1 MIKKLAGSIRQYKL
15 LTFLT
20 PICMI
25 LEVVMEVLIP
35 YYMADLV
42 DYGIELGDM
51 AYIRAVG
58 AKLILFALLS
68 LTFGI
73 LGGLFASRASAGFAS
88 NLQHD
93 MYYHIQEFSFSNI
106 DKFSTAGLV
115 TRMTTDVTNVQQA
128 FMMLTRMAFR
138 SPCTLIFALVM
149 AFRKSARLS
158 LVFLAVLPVLALGLG
173 LIMTHAFPIMEKVFG
188 IYDRLNAV
196 VQENLRGI
204 RVVKA
209 FVREEEEKEK
219 FTNVSG
225 DLYRTF
231 VKAERIIAFNGPL
244 MQACMYVCML
254 LISWFGARLV
264 VSKTMTTGELMA
276 VMTYVQQILMSLMM
290 LSMIVIMLT
299 IAKAAAQ
306 RICAVLDEKPDIVS
320 PEDAVMD
327 VADGSVRFDGVSFG
341 YGSNKHIL
349 KDISFDVAA
358 GETIGIIGGTGSG
371 KSSMVQLIPRLYDVR
386 KGSVQVG
393 GADVR
398 DYDLTALRS
407 SVAMVLQKNVLFS
420 GTIRENVRWGKQDAT
435 DEEIERACRLAQADE
450 FIRGFPDGYDTY
462 IEQGG
467 TNVSGGQRQR
477 LCIARALIA
486 KPKILILDDST
497 SAVDTHTESL
507 IRGAFATDIP
517 DTTVFIIAQR
527 ISSVKDAD
535 RIIVLDD
542 GRISGIGTHEELMA
556 SNAIYQEVYESQ
568 TKGGD
573 FDEPGQQ

>member
-1 MIKKLAGSIRQYKL
+1 MIKKLAGCVRQYKL
-15 LTFLT
+15 LTILT
-20 PICMI
+20 PICMVM
-25 LEVVMEVLIP
+25 EVVMEVLIP
-35 YYMADLV
+35 YHMADLV
-42 DYGIELGDM
+42 DYGIELGDLD
-51 AYIRAVG
+51 YIRTIG
-58 AKLILFALLS
+58 LKLVVYALLS

-73 LGGLFASRASAGFAS
+73 LGGLFSSRASAGFAS

-93 MYYHIQEFSFSNI
+93 MYHHIQDFSFSNI

-138 SPCTLIFALVM
+138 SPCTLVFALVM
-149 AFRKSARLS
+149 AFRQSARLS
-158 LVFLAVLPVLALGLG
+158 LVFLAVLPILGFG
-173 LIMTHAFPIMEKVFG
+173 IAYIMTHAFPIMEKVFG

-219 FTNVSG
+219 FQNVSG
-225 DLYRTF
+225 ELYSNF
-231 VKAERIIAFNGPL
+231 VRAERIIAFNGPL
-244 MQACMYVCML
+244 MQTCMYVCML
-254 LISWFGARLV
+254 LISWIGAKMV
-264 VSKTMTTGELMA
+264 VSSTMTTGQLMS

-290 LSMIVIMLT
+290 LSMIVMMLT
-299 IAKAAAQ
+299 IAKAAAE
-306 RICAVLDEKPDIVS
+306 RICAVLDEQPDIVS
-320 PEDAVMD
+320 PEDPVRT
-327 VADGSVRFDGVSFG
+327 VGDGSVVFTDVSFG

-349 KDISFDVAA
+349 KNISFEAA
-358 GETIGIIGGTGSG
+358 SGETIGIIGGTGSG

-386 KGSVQVG
+386 KGSVKVG
-393 GADVR
+393 GVDVR
-398 DYDLTALRS
+398 DYDLEVLRS
-407 SVAMVLQKNVLFS
+407 SVAMVLQKNVLFA
-420 GTIRENVRWGKQDAT
+420 GTIKENLRWGKPDAT
-435 DEEIERACRLAQADE
+435 DEEIRRACVLAQAEE
-450 FIRGFPDGYDTY
+450 FISSFPDGYDTF

-467 TNVSGGQRQR
+467 ANVSGGQRQR

-507 IRGAFATDIP
+507 IRAGFASDIP

-542 GRISGIGTHEELMA
+542 GRVSGIGTHEELMA

-568 TKGGD
+568 NKGGD
-573 FDEPGQQ
+573 FDEPR

>member
-1 MIKKLAGSIRQYKL
+1 MLKTILRQVGKYKWAAL
-15 LTFLT
+15 LTPVWT
-20 PICMI
+20 TA
-25 LEVVMEVLIP
+25 EVIMGVLIP
-35 YYMADLV
+35 YVTASIIDKGINAGDIGNVYR
-42 DYGIELGDM
+42 YG
-51 AYIRAVG
+51 
-58 AKLILFALLS
+58 ALMIVLACLS
-68 LTFGI
+68 LLFGI
-73 LGGLFASRASAGFAS
+73 LSARFGAYSSTGLAA
-88 NLQHD
+88 NLREA
-93 MYYHIQEFSFSNI
+93 MYRNIQRFSFSDI

-138 SPCTLIFALVM
+138 APCTLVFALVM
-149 AFRKSARLS
+149 AFRQSARLS
-158 LVFLAVLPVLALGLG
+158 LVFLAVLPVLGFGIAY
-173 LIMTHAFPIMEKVFG
+173 IMTHAFPIMEKVFG

-219 FTNVSG
+219 FQNVSG
-225 DLYRTF
+225 ELYRNF
-231 VKAERIIAFNGPL
+231 VRGERIIAFNGPL
-244 MQACMYVCML
+244 MQTSMYVCML
-254 LISWFGARLV
+254 LISWIGAKMV
-264 VSKTMTTGELMA
+264 VSKTMTTGQLMS

-290 LSMIVIMLT
+290 LSMIVMMLT
-299 IAKAAAQ
+299 IAKAAAE
-306 RICAVLDEKPDIVS
+306 RICAVLDEQPDIVS
-320 PEDAVMD
+320 PQDPVTEVK
-327 VADGSVRFDGVSFG
+327 DGSVSFDSVSFG

-349 KDISFDVAA
+349 KDISFEAA
-358 GETIGIIGGTGSG
+358 PGETIGIIGGTGSG

-386 KGSVQVG
+386 KGSVKVG
-393 GADVR
+393 GVDVR
-398 DYDLTALRS
+398 DYDLEVLRS
-407 SVAMVLQKNVLFS
+407 SVAMVLQKNVLFA
-420 GTIRENVRWGKQDAT
+420 GTIKENLRWGKQDAT
-435 DEEIERACRLAQADE
+435 DEEIQRACVLAQAEE
-450 FIRGFPDGYDTY
+450 FISGFPDGCDTY

-467 TNVSGGQRQR
+467 ANVSGGQRQR

-507 IRGAFATDIP
+507 IRAGFASDIP

-542 GRISGIGTHEELMA
+542 GRVSGIGTHEELMA

-568 TKGGD
+568 NKGGD
-573 FDEPGQQ
+573 FDEPR

>member
-1 MIKKLAGSIRQYKL
+1 MIKKLAGCIRQYKL
-15 LTFLT
+15 LTILT

-42 DYGIELGDM
+42 DYGIEAGDM
-51 AYIRAVG
+51 AYIKAVG
-58 AKLILFALLS
+58 FKLILFALLS

-128 FMMLTRMAFR
+128 FMMVTRMAFR

-149 AFRKSARLS
+149 AFRKSAKLS
-158 LVFLAVLPVLALGLG
+158 LVFVAVLPVLAIGLA
-173 LIMTHAFPIMEKVFG
+173 LIMTHSFPIMERVFG
-188 IYDRLNAV
+188 IYDKLNAV

-219 FTNVSG
+219 FQKVSG
-225 DLYRTF
+225 NLYRTF
-231 VKAERIIAFNGPL
+231 VSAERIIVFNGPL
-244 MQACMYVCML
+244 MQTSMYVCML
-254 LISWFGARLV
+254 LISWFGAKLV
-264 VSKTMTTGELMA
+264 VSRTMSTGQLMA

-306 RICAVLDEKPDIVS
+306 RICAVLDETPDIVS
-320 PEDAVMD
+320 PENAVTE
-327 VADGSVRFDGVSFG
+327 VADGSVRFEGVSFG
-341 YGSNKHIL
+341 YGNNKHIL
-349 KDISFDVAA
+349 KEITFDVAS
-358 GETIGIIGGTGSG
+358 GETVGIIGGTGAG

-386 KGSVQVG
+386 KGTVKVG
-393 GADVR
+393 GVDVR
-398 DYDLTALRS
+398 SYDLTALRS

-420 GTIRENVRWGKQDAT
+420 GSIKDNIRWGKQDAT
-435 DEEIERACRLAQADE
+435 DGEIERACRLAQAEE
-450 FIRGFPDGYDTY
+450 FIRGFPEKYDTW

-507 IRGAFATDIP
+507 IRAGFAQDIP

-542 GRISGIGTHEELMA
+542 GRISGIGTHDELLA
-556 SNAIYQEVYESQ
+556 FNEIYQEVYESQ

-573 FDEPGQQ
+573 FDEPGK

>member
-1 MIKKLAGSIRQYKL
+1 MIKKLAGCIRQYKL
-15 LTFLT
+15 LTILT
-20 PICMI
+20 PLCMI

-35 YYMADLV
+35 YHMADLV

-58 AKLILFALLS
+58 LKLVVYALLS

-73 LGGLFASRASAGFAS
+73 LGGLFASKASAGFAS

-138 SPCTLIFALVM
+138 SPCTLVFALVM
-149 AFRKSARLS
+149 AFRKSAKLS
-158 LVFLAVLPVLALGLG
+158 LVFLAVLPVLAFGLG
-173 LIMTHAFPIMEKVFG
+173 FIMTHAFPIMEKVFG
-188 IYDRLNAV
+188 IYDKLNAV

-219 FTNVSG
+219 FGNVSG

-231 VKAERIIAFNGPL
+231 VKAESIIAFNGPL
-244 MQACMYVCML
+244 MQTCMYVCML
-254 LISWFGARLV
+254 LISWIGAKMV
-264 VSKTMTTGELMA
+264 VSKTMTTGQLMA

-320 PEDAVMD
+320 PENAVTE
-327 VADGSVRFDGVSFG
+327 VKDGSVRFENVAFG

-371 KSSMVQLIPRLYDVR
+371 KSSMVQLIPRLYDAR
-386 KGSVQVG
+386 RGSVQVG
-393 GADVR
+393 GVDVKE
-398 DYDLTALRS
+398 YDLEALRG
-407 SVAMVLQKNVLFS
+407 SVSMVLQKNVLFA
-420 GTIRENVRWGKQDAT
+420 GTIKENIRWGKQDAT
-435 DEEIERACRLAQADE
+435 DEEIIRACRLAQADE
-450 FIRGFPDGYDTY
+450 FIRTFPDGYDTF

-467 TNVSGGQRQR
+467 ANVSGGQRQR

-507 IRGAFATDIP
+507 IREGFAQDIP
-517 DTTVFIIAQR
+517 DTTIFIIAQR

-535 RIIVLDD
+535 RILVLDD

-568 TKGGD
+568 NKGGD
-573 FDEPGQQ
+573 FDEPGQR

>member
-1 MIKKLAGSIRQYKL
+1 
-15 LTFLT
+15 
-20 PICMI
+20 
-25 LEVVMEVLIP
+25 MEVLIP
-35 YYMADLV
+35 YHMADLV

-51 AYIRAVG
+51 DYIRTVG
-58 AKLILFALLS
+58 LKLVVYALLS

-73 LGGLFASRASAGFAS
+73 LGGLFSSRASAGFAS

-93 MYYHIQEFSFSNI
+93 MYHHIQDFSFSNI

-138 SPCTLIFALVM
+138 SPCTLVFALVM
-149 AFRKSARLS
+149 AFRQSARLS
-158 LVFLAVLPVLALGLG
+158 LVFLAVLPILGFG
-173 LIMTHAFPIMEKVFG
+173 IAYIMTHAFPIMEKVFG

-219 FTNVSG
+219 FQNVSG
-225 DLYRTF
+225 ELYSNF
-231 VKAERIIAFNGPL
+231 VRAERIIAFNGPL
-244 MQACMYVCML
+244 MQTCMYVCML
-254 LISWFGARLV
+254 LISWIGAKMV
-264 VSKTMTTGELMA
+264 VSSTMTTGQLMS

-290 LSMIVIMLT
+290 LSMIVMMLT
-299 IAKAAAQ
+299 IAKAAAE
-306 RICAVLDEKPDIVS
+306 RICAVLDEQPDIVS
-320 PEDAVMD
+320 PQDPVTEVK
-327 VADGSVRFDGVSFG
+327 DGSVSFDNVSFG

-349 KDISFDVAA
+349 KNVSFEAA
-358 GETIGIIGGTGSG
+358 PGETIGIIGGTGSG

-386 KGSVQVG
+386 KGSVKVG
-393 GADVR
+393 GVDVR
-398 DYDLTALRS
+398 DYDLEVLRS
-407 SVAMVLQKNVLFS
+407 SVAMVLQKNVLFA
-420 GTIRENVRWGKQDAT
+420 GTIKENLRWGKPDAT
-435 DEEIERACRLAQADE
+435 DEEIRRACVLAQAEE
-450 FIRGFPDGYDTY
+450 FISGFPDGYDTF

-467 TNVSGGQRQR
+467 ANVSGGQRQR

-507 IRGAFATDIP
+507 IRAGFASDIP

-542 GRISGIGTHEELMA
+542 GRVSGIGTHEELMA

-568 TKGGD
+568 NKGGD
-573 FDEPGQQ
+573 FDEPR

>member
-1 MIKKLAGSIRQYKL
+1 MIKKLAGCIRQYKL
-15 LTFLT
+15 LTILT
-20 PICMI
+20 PLCMI

-35 YYMADLV
+35 YNMANLV

-51 AYIRAVG
+51 EYIRAMGV
-58 AKLILFALLS
+58 KLVVYALLS

-73 LGGLFASRASAGFAS
+73 LGGLFSSKASAGFAS

-93 MYYHIQEFSFSNI
+93 MYHHIQEFSFSNI

-138 SPCTLIFALVM
+138 SPCTLVFALIM
-149 AFRKSARLS
+149 AFRQSARLS
-158 LVFLAVLPVLALGLG
+158 LVFLAVLPVLGFGIAY
-173 LIMTHAFPIMEKVFG
+173 IMTHAFPIMEIVFG

-219 FTNVSG
+219 FQNVSG
-225 DLYRTF
+225 ELYRNF
-231 VKAERIIAFNGPL
+231 VRGERIIAFNGPL
-244 MQACMYVCML
+244 MQTCMYVCML
-254 LISWFGARLV
+254 LISWIGAKMV
-264 VSKTMTTGELMA
+264 VSETMTTGQLMS

-290 LSMIVIMLT
+290 LSMIVMMLT
-299 IAKAAAQ
+299 IAKAAAE
-306 RICAVLDEKPDIVS
+306 RICAVLDEQPDIVS
-320 PEDAVMD
+320 PENAVCT
-327 VADGSVRFDGVSFG
+327 VGDGSVQFTDVSFG

-349 KDISFDVAA
+349 KNISFEAA
-358 GETIGIIGGTGSG
+358 SGETIGIIGGTGSG
-371 KSSMVQLIPRLYDVR
+371 KSSLVQLIPRLYDVR
-386 KGSVQVG
+386 KGSVKVG
-393 GADVR
+393 GVDVR
-398 DYDLTALRS
+398 EYDLEVLRS
-407 SVAMVLQKNVLFS
+407 SVAMVLQKNVLVA
-420 GTIRENVRWGKQDAT
+420 GTIKENLRWGKADAT
-435 DEEIERACRLAQADE
+435 EEEIRRACVLAQADE
-450 FIRGFPDGYDTY
+450 FISGFPDGYDTY

-507 IRGAFATDIP
+507 IRAGFASDIP

-527 ISSVKDAD
+527 ISSVRDAD
-535 RIIVLDD
+535 RILVLDD

-568 TKGGD
+568 NKGGD
-573 FDEPGQQ
+573 FDEPR

>member
-1 MIKKLAGSIRQYKL
+1 MIKKLAGCVRQYKL
-15 LTFLT
+15 LTILT
-20 PICMI
+20 PICMVM
-25 LEVVMEVLIP
+25 EVVMEVLIP
-35 YYMADLV
+35 YHMADLV
-42 DYGIELGDM
+42 DYGIELGDLD
-51 AYIRAVG
+51 YIRTIG
-58 AKLILFALLS
+58 LKLVVYALLS

-73 LGGLFASRASAGFAS
+73 LGGLFSSRASAGFAS

-93 MYYHIQEFSFSNI
+93 MYHHIQDFSFSNI

-138 SPCTLIFALVM
+138 SPCTLVFALVM
-149 AFRKSARLS
+149 AFRQSARLS
-158 LVFLAVLPVLALGLG
+158 LVFLAVLPILGFG
-173 LIMTHAFPIMEKVFG
+173 IAYIMTHAFPIMEKVFG

-219 FTNVSG
+219 FQNVSG
-225 DLYRTF
+225 ELYSNF
-231 VKAERIIAFNGPL
+231 VRAERIIAFNGPL
-244 MQACMYVCML
+244 MQTCMYVCML
-254 LISWFGARLV
+254 LISWIGAKMV
-264 VSKTMTTGELMA
+264 VSSTMTTGQLMS

-290 LSMIVIMLT
+290 LSMIVMMLT
-299 IAKAAAQ
+299 IAKAAAE
-306 RICAVLDEKPDIVS
+306 RICAVLDEQPDIVS
-320 PEDAVMD
+320 PEDPVRT
-327 VADGSVRFDGVSFG
+327 VGDGSVVFTDVSFG

-349 KDISFDVAA
+349 KDISFEAA
-358 GETIGIIGGTGSG
+358 PGETIGIIGGTGSG

-386 KGSVQVG
+386 KGSVKVG
-393 GADVR
+393 GVDVR
-398 DYDLTALRS
+398 DYDLETLRS
-407 SVAMVLQKNVLFS
+407 SVAMVLQKNVLFA
-420 GTIRENVRWGKQDAT
+420 GTIKENLRWGKPDAT
-435 DEEIERACRLAQADE
+435 DEEIRRACVLAQAEE
-450 FIRGFPDGYDTY
+450 FISSFPDGYDTF

-467 TNVSGGQRQR
+467 ANVSGGQRQR

-507 IRGAFATDIP
+507 IRAGFDSDIP

-542 GRISGIGTHEELMA
+542 GKISGIGTHDELMA
-556 SNAIYQEVYESQ
+556 NNAIYQEVYESQ
-568 TKGGD
+568 NKGGD
-573 FDEPGQQ
+573 FDEPR

>member
-1 MIKKLAGSIRQYKL
+1 MIKKLAGCIRQYKL
-15 LTFLT
+15 LTILT
-20 PICMI
+20 PLCMI

-35 YYMADLV
+35 YNMANLV

-51 AYIRAVG
+51 EYIRAMGV
-58 AKLILFALLS
+58 KLVVYALLS

-73 LGGLFASRASAGFAS
+73 LGGLFSSKASAGFAS

-93 MYYHIQEFSFSNI
+93 MYHHIQEFSFSNI

-138 SPCTLIFALVM
+138 SPCTLVFALIM
-149 AFRKSARLS
+149 AFRQSARLS
-158 LVFLAVLPVLALGLG
+158 LVFLAVLPVLGFGIAY
-173 LIMTHAFPIMEKVFG
+173 IMTHAFPIMEIVFG

-219 FTNVSG
+219 FQNVSG
-225 DLYRTF
+225 ELYRNF
-231 VKAERIIAFNGPL
+231 VRGERIIAFNGPL
-244 MQACMYVCML
+244 MQTCMYVCML
-254 LISWFGARLV
+254 LISWIGAKMV
-264 VSKTMTTGELMA
+264 VSETMTTGQLMS

-290 LSMIVIMLT
+290 LSMIVMMLT
-299 IAKAAAQ
+299 IAKAAAE
-306 RICAVLDEKPDIVS
+306 RICAVLDEQPDIVS
-320 PEDAVMD
+320 PENAVCT
-327 VADGSVRFDGVSFG
+327 VGDGSVQFTDVSFG

-349 KDISFDVAA
+349 KNISFEAA
-358 GETIGIIGGTGSG
+358 SGETIGIIGGTGSG
-371 KSSMVQLIPRLYDVR
+371 KSSLVQLIPRLYDVR
-386 KGSVQVG
+386 KGSVKVG
-393 GADVR
+393 GVDVR
-398 DYDLTALRS
+398 EYDLEVLRS
-407 SVAMVLQKNVLFS
+407 SVAMVLQKNVLFA
-420 GTIRENVRWGKQDAT
+420 GTIKENLRWGKADAT
-435 DEEIERACRLAQADE
+435 EEEIRRACVLAQADE
-450 FIRGFPDGYDTY
+450 FISGFPDGYDTY

-507 IRGAFATDIP
+507 IRAGFASDIP

-527 ISSVKDAD
+527 ISSVRDAD
-535 RIIVLDD
+535 RILVLDD

-568 TKGGD
+568 NKGGD
-573 FDEPGQQ
+573 FDEPR

>member
-1 MIKKLAGSIRQYKL
+1 MIKKLAGCVRQYKL
-15 LTFLT
+15 LTILT
-20 PICMI
+20 PICMVM
-25 LEVVMEVLIP
+25 EVVMEVLIP
-35 YYMADLV
+35 YHMADLV
-42 DYGIELGDM
+42 DYGIELGDLD
-51 AYIRAVG
+51 YIRTIG
-58 AKLILFALLS
+58 LKLVVYALLS

-73 LGGLFASRASAGFAS
+73 LGGLFSSRASAGFAS

-93 MYYHIQEFSFSNI
+93 MYHHIQDFSFSNI

-138 SPCTLIFALVM
+138 SPCTLVFALVM
-149 AFRKSARLS
+149 AFRQSARLS
-158 LVFLAVLPVLALGLG
+158 LVFLAVLPILGFG
-173 LIMTHAFPIMEKVFG
+173 IAYIMTHAFPIMEKVFG

-219 FTNVSG
+219 FQNVSG
-225 DLYRTF
+225 ELYSNF
-231 VKAERIIAFNGPL
+231 VRAERIIAFNGPL
-244 MQACMYVCML
+244 MQTCMYVCML
-254 LISWFGARLV
+254 LISWIGAKMV
-264 VSKTMTTGELMA
+264 VSSTMTTGQLMS

-290 LSMIVIMLT
+290 LSMIVMMLT
-299 IAKAAAQ
+299 IAKAAAE
-306 RICAVLDEKPDIVS
+306 RICAVLDEQPDIVS
-320 PEDAVMD
+320 PEDPVRT
-327 VADGSVRFDGVSFG
+327 VGDGSVVFTDVSFG

-349 KDISFDVAA
+349 KNISFEAA
-358 GETIGIIGGTGSG
+358 SGETIGIIGGTGSG

-386 KGSVQVG
+386 KGSVKVG
-393 GADVR
+393 GVDVR
-398 DYDLTALRS
+398 DYDLETLRS
-407 SVAMVLQKNVLFS
+407 SVAMVLQKNVLFA
-420 GTIRENVRWGKQDAT
+420 GTIKENLRWGKPDAT
-435 DEEIERACRLAQADE
+435 DEEIRRACVLAQAEE
-450 FIRGFPDGYDTY
+450 FISSFPDGYDTF

-467 TNVSGGQRQR
+467 ANVSGGQRQR

-507 IRGAFATDIP
+507 IRAGFASDIP

-542 GRISGIGTHEELMA
+542 GKISGIGTHDELMA
-556 SNAIYQEVYESQ
+556 NNAIYQEVYESQ
-568 TKGGD
+568 NKGGD
-573 FDEPGQQ
+573 FDEPR

>member
-1 MIKKLAGSIRQYKL
+1 MIKKLAGCIRQYKL
-15 LTFLT
+15 LTILT
-20 PICMI
+20 PICMV

-35 YYMADLV
+35 YHMADLV
-42 DYGIELGDM
+42 DYGIEVGDM
-51 AYIRAVG
+51 DYIRTVG
-58 AKLILFALLS
+58 LKLVIYALLS

-73 LGGLFASRASAGFAS
+73 LGGLFSSRASAGFAS

-93 MYYHIQEFSFSNI
+93 MYHHIQEFSFSNI

-138 SPCTLIFALVM
+138 SPCTLVFALVM
-149 AFRKSARLS
+149 AFRQSARLS
-158 LVFLAVLPVLALGLG
+158 LVFLAVLPVLGFGIAY
-173 LIMTHAFPIMEKVFG
+173 IMTHAFPIMEKVFG

-219 FTNVSG
+219 FQNVSG
-225 DLYRTF
+225 ELYRNF
-231 VKAERIIAFNGPL
+231 VRGERIIAFNGPL
-244 MQACMYVCML
+244 MQTSMYVCML
-254 LISWFGARLV
+254 LISWIGAKMV
-264 VSKTMTTGELMA
+264 VSETMTTGQLMS

-290 LSMIVIMLT
+290 LSMIVMMLT
-299 IAKAAAQ
+299 IAKAAAE
-306 RICAVLDEKPDIVS
+306 RICAVLDEQPDIVS
-320 PEDAVMD
+320 PEDPVCT
-327 VADGSVRFDGVSFG
+327 VGDGSVQFTNVSFG

-349 KDISFDVAA
+349 KDISFEAA
-358 GETIGIIGGTGSG
+358 PGETIGIIGGTGSG

-386 KGSVQVG
+386 KGSVKVG
-393 GADVR
+393 GVDVR
-398 DYDLTALRS
+398 DYDLEALRS
-407 SVAMVLQKNVLFS
+407 SVAMVLQKNVLFA
-420 GTIRENVRWGKQDAT
+420 GTIKENLRWGKADAT
-435 DEEIERACRLAQADE
+435 DEEIRRACVLAQAEE
-450 FIRGFPDGYDTY
+450 FINGFPDGYDTY

-467 TNVSGGQRQR
+467 ANVSGGQRQR

-507 IRGAFATDIP
+507 IRAGFASDIP

-542 GRISGIGTHEELMA
+542 GKVSGIGTHEELMA
-556 SNAIYQEVYESQ
+556 NNAIYQEVYESQ
-568 TKGGD
+568 NKGGD
-573 FDEPGQQ
+573 FDEPR

>member
-20 PICMI
+20 PVCMI

-42 DYGIELGDM
+42 DFGIETGDM
-51 AYIRAVG
+51 AVVRSIG
-58 AKLILFALLS
+58 ARLVVFALLS

-93 MYYHIQEFSFSNI
+93 MYYRIQEFSFSNI

-138 SPCTLIFALVM
+138 APCTLIFALVM
-149 AFRKSARLS
+149 AFRRSASLS
-158 LVFLAVLPVLALGLG
+158 LVFVAVLPLLAAGLA
-173 LIMTHAFPIMEKVFG
+173 LIMTRSFPIMERVFG
-188 IYDRLNAV
+188 IYDKLNAV

-219 FTNVSG
+219 FQNVSG
-225 DLYRTF
+225 ELYRTF
-231 VKAERIIAFNGPL
+231 VSAERIIAFNGPL
-244 MQACMYVCML
+244 MQTSMYVCML
-254 LISWFGARLV
+254 LISWIGAKMV
-264 VSKTMTTGELMA
+264 VSQSMTTGQLMA
-276 VMTYVQQILMSLMM
+276 VMTYVQQILMSLMI

-299 IAKAAAQ
+299 IAKAAAH
-306 RICAVLDEKPDIVS
+306 RICEVLEETPDIAS
-320 PEDAVMD
+320 PQDAAVEI
-327 VADGSVRFDGVSFG
+327 ADGSVCFEGVSFG
-341 YGSNKHIL
+341 YASNRHIL
-349 KDISFDVAA
+349 KDISFEVAS

-386 KGSVQVG
+386 KGSVKVG
-393 GADVR
+393 GIDVR
-398 DYDLTALRS
+398 ACDLNALRS

-420 GTIRENVRWGKQDAT
+420 GSIRDNIRWGKQDAS
-435 DEEIERACRLAQADE
+435 DEEIERACRLAQAEE
-450 FIRGFPDGYDTY
+450 FISGLSDGYDTW

-467 TNVSGGQRQR
+467 SNVSGGQRQR

-507 IRGAFATDIP
+507 IREGFAQDIP
-517 DTTVFIIAQR
+517 DTTIFIIAQR

-542 GRISGIGTHEELMA
+542 GRISGIGTHEELLA
-556 SNAIYQEVYESQ
+556 SNAIYQEVYQSQ
-568 TKGGD
+568 MKGGD
-573 FDEPGQQ
+573 FDEPGK

>member
-1 MIKKLAGSIRQYKL
+1 MIKKLAGCIRQYKL
-15 LTFLT
+15 LTILT
-20 PICMI
+20 PICMV

-35 YYMADLV
+35 YHMADLV
-42 DYGIELGDM
+42 DYGIEVGDM
-51 AYIRAVG
+51 DYIRTVG
-58 AKLILFALLS
+58 LKLVIYALLS

-73 LGGLFASRASAGFAS
+73 LGGLFSSRASAGFAS

-93 MYYHIQEFSFSNI
+93 MYHHIQEFSFSNI

-138 SPCTLIFALVM
+138 SPCTLVFALVM
-149 AFRKSARLS
+149 AFRQSARLS
-158 LVFLAVLPVLALGLG
+158 LVFLAVLPVLGFGIAY
-173 LIMTHAFPIMEKVFG
+173 IMTHAFPIMEKVFG

-219 FTNVSG
+219 FQNVSG
-225 DLYRTF
+225 ELYRNF
-231 VKAERIIAFNGPL
+231 VRGERIIAFNGPL
-244 MQACMYVCML
+244 MQTSMYVCML
-254 LISWFGARLV
+254 LISWIGAKMV
-264 VSKTMTTGELMA
+264 VSKTMTTGQLMS

-290 LSMIVIMLT
+290 LSMIVMMLT
-299 IAKAAAQ
+299 IAKAAAE
-306 RICAVLDEKPDIVS
+306 RICAVLDEQPDIVS
-320 PEDAVMD
+320 PEDPVCT
-327 VADGSVRFDGVSFG
+327 VGDGSVRFTNVSFG

-349 KDISFDVAA
+349 KDISFEAA
-358 GETIGIIGGTGSG
+358 PGETIGIIGGTGSG

-386 KGSVQVG
+386 KGSVKVG
-393 GADVR
+393 GVDVR
-398 DYDLTALRS
+398 DYDLEALRS
-407 SVAMVLQKNVLFS
+407 SVAMVLQKNVLFA
-420 GTIRENVRWGKQDAT
+420 GTIKENLRWGKADAT
-435 DEEIERACRLAQADE
+435 DEEIRRACVLAQAEE
-450 FIRGFPDGYDTY
+450 FINGFPDGYDTY

-467 TNVSGGQRQR
+467 ANVSGGQRQR

-507 IRGAFATDIP
+507 IRAGFASDIP

-542 GRISGIGTHEELMA
+542 GKVSGIGTHEELMA
-556 SNAIYQEVYESQ
+556 NNAIYQEVYESQ
-568 TKGGD
+568 NKGGD
-573 FDEPGQQ
+573 FDEPR

>member
-1 MIKKLAGSIRQYKL
+1 MIKKLAGCVRQYKL
-15 LTFLT
+15 LTILT
-20 PICMI
+20 PICMVM
-25 LEVVMEVLIP
+25 EVVMEVLIP
-35 YYMADLV
+35 YHMADLV
-42 DYGIELGDM
+42 DYGIELGDLD
-51 AYIRAVG
+51 YIRTIG
-58 AKLILFALLS
+58 LKLVVYALLS

-73 LGGLFASRASAGFAS
+73 LGGLFSSRASAGFAS

-93 MYYHIQEFSFSNI
+93 MYHHIQDFSFSNI

-138 SPCTLIFALVM
+138 SPCTLVFALVM
-149 AFRKSARLS
+149 AFRQSARLS
-158 LVFLAVLPVLALGLG
+158 LVFLAVLPILGFG
-173 LIMTHAFPIMEKVFG
+173 IAYIMTHAFPIMEKVFG

-219 FTNVSG
+219 FQNVSG
-225 DLYRTF
+225 ELYSNF
-231 VKAERIIAFNGPL
+231 VRAERIIAFNGPL
-244 MQACMYVCML
+244 MQTCMYVCML
-254 LISWFGARLV
+254 LISWIGAKMV
-264 VSKTMTTGELMA
+264 VSSTMTTGQLMS

-290 LSMIVIMLT
+290 LSMIVMMLT
-299 IAKAAAQ
+299 IAKAAAE
-306 RICAVLDEKPDIVS
+306 RICAVLDEQPDIVS
-320 PEDAVMD
+320 PEDPVRT
-327 VADGSVRFDGVSFG
+327 VGDGSVVFTDVSFG

-349 KDISFDVAA
+349 KNISFEAA
-358 GETIGIIGGTGSG
+358 SGETIGIIGGTGSG

-386 KGSVQVG
+386 KGSVKVG
-393 GADVR
+393 GVDVR
-398 DYDLTALRS
+398 DYDLEVLRS
-407 SVAMVLQKNVLFS
+407 SVAMVLQKNVLFA
-420 GTIRENVRWGKQDAT
+420 GTIKENLRWGKPDAT
-435 DEEIERACRLAQADE
+435 DEEIRRACVLAQAEE
-450 FIRGFPDGYDTY
+450 FISSFPDGYDTF

-467 TNVSGGQRQR
+467 ANVSGGQRQR

-507 IRGAFATDIP
+507 IRAGFASDIP

-542 GRISGIGTHEELMA
+542 GKISGIGTHDELMA
-556 SNAIYQEVYESQ
+556 NNATYQEVYESQ
-568 TKGGD
+568 NKGGD
-573 FDEPGQQ
+573 FDEPR

>member
-1 MIKKLAGSIRQYKL
+1 MIKKLAGCVRQYKL
-15 LTFLT
+15 LTILT
-20 PICMI
+20 PLCMI
-25 LEVVMEVLIP
+25 MEVVMEVLIP

-51 AYIRAVG
+51 AYIRTLG
-58 AKLILFALLS
+58 LKLVCFALLS

-93 MYYHIQEFSFSNI
+93 MYHHIQNFSFSNI

-138 SPCTLIFALVM
+138 SPCTLVFALIM
-149 AFRKSARLS
+149 AFRQSPRLS
-158 LVFLAVLPVLALGLG
+158 LVFLAVLPVLGFGIAY
-173 LIMTHAFPIMEKVFG
+173 IMTHAFPIMEKVFG

-219 FTNVSG
+219 FQNVSG
-225 DLYRTF
+225 ELYNNF
-231 VKAERIIAFNGPL
+231 VRGERIIAFNGPL
-244 MQACMYVCML
+244 MQTCMYVSML
-254 LISWFGARLV
+254 LISWIGARMV
-264 VSKTMTTGELMA
+264 VSSTMTTGQLMS

-290 LSMIVIMLT
+290 LSMIVMMLT

-306 RICAVLDEKPDIVS
+306 RLCAVLDEQPDIAS
-320 PEDAVMD
+320 PDDPVRT
-327 VADGSVRFDGVSFG
+327 VGDGSVVFKNVAFG

-349 KDISFDVAA
+349 KDITFEVAA

-386 KGSVQVG
+386 KGSVKVG
-393 GADVR
+393 GVDVR
-398 DYDLTALRS
+398 DYDLEVLRS

-420 GTIRENVRWGKQDAT
+420 GTIKENIRWGKEDAT
-435 DEEIERACRLAQADE
+435 DEEIVRACRLAQADE
-450 FIRGFPDGYDTY
+450 FIAGFPDGYDTY

-507 IRGAFATDIP
+507 IRAGFASDIP
-517 DTTVFIIAQR
+517 DTTIFIIAQR

-542 GRISGIGTHEELMA
+542 GKVSGIGTHEELMA

-568 TKGGD
+568 NKGGD
-573 FDEPGQQ
+573 FDEPGK

>member
-1 MIKKLAGSIRQYKL
+1 MIKKLAGCVRQYKL

-20 PICMI
+20 PICMV

-35 YYMADLV
+35 YHMADLV

-51 AYIRAVG
+51 DYIRAVG
-58 AKLILFALLS
+58 MRLVVYALLS

-93 MYYHIQEFSFSNI
+93 MYHHVQDFSFSNI

-138 SPCTLIFALVM
+138 APCTLVFALVM
-149 AFRKSARLS
+149 AFRQSARLS
-158 LVFLAVLPVLALGLG
+158 LVFLAVLPVLGFGIAY
-173 LIMTHAFPIMEKVFG
+173 IMTHAFPIMEKVFG
-188 IYDRLNAV
+188 IYDRLNAGG
-196 VQENLRGI
+196 QENLRGI

-219 FTNVSG
+219 FQNVSG
-225 DLYRTF
+225 ELYRNF
-231 VKAERIIAFNGPL
+231 VRGERIIAFNGPL
-244 MQACMYVCML
+244 MQTSMYVCML
-254 LISWFGARLV
+254 LISWIGAKMV
-264 VSKTMTTGELMA
+264 VSKTMTTGQLMS

-290 LSMIVIMLT
+290 LSMIVMMLT
-299 IAKAAAQ
+299 IAKAAAE
-306 RICAVLDEKPDIVS
+306 RICAVLDEQPDIVS
-320 PEDAVMD
+320 PQDPVTEVK
-327 VADGSVRFDGVSFG
+327 DGSVSFDSVSFG

-349 KDISFDVAA
+349 KDISFEAA
-358 GETIGIIGGTGSG
+358 PGETIGIIGGTGSG
-371 KSSMVQLIPRLYDVR
+371 KSSMVQLIPRLFDVR
-386 KGSVQVG
+386 KGSVKVG
-393 GADVR
+393 GVDVR
-398 DYDLTALRS
+398 DYDLEVLRS
-407 SVAMVLQKNVLFS
+407 SVAMVLQKNVLFA
-420 GTIRENVRWGKQDAT
+420 GTIKENLRWGKEDAT
-435 DEEIERACRLAQADE
+435 DEEIRRACVLAQAEE
-450 FIRGFPDGYDTY
+450 FISGFPDGYDTY

-467 TNVSGGQRQR
+467 ANVSGGQRQR

-507 IRGAFATDIP
+507 IRAGFASDIP

-542 GRISGIGTHEELMA
+542 GKISGIGTHEELMA

-568 TKGGD
+568 NKGGD
-573 FDEPGQQ
+573 FDEPR

>member
-1 MIKKLAGSIRQYKL
+1 MIKKLAGCVRQYKL
-15 LTFLT
+15 LTILT
-20 PICMI
+20 PICMVM
-25 LEVVMEVLIP
+25 EVVMEVLIP
-35 YYMADLV
+35 YHMADLV
-42 DYGIELGDM
+42 DYGIELGDLD
-51 AYIRAVG
+51 YIRTIG
-58 AKLILFALLS
+58 LKLVVYALLS

-73 LGGLFASRASAGFAS
+73 LGGLFSSRASAGFAS

-93 MYYHIQEFSFSNI
+93 MYHHIQDFSFSNI

-138 SPCTLIFALVM
+138 SPCTLVFALVM
-149 AFRKSARLS
+149 AFRQSARLS
-158 LVFLAVLPVLALGLG
+158 LVFLAVLPILGFG
-173 LIMTHAFPIMEKVFG
+173 IAYIMTHAFPIMEKVFG

-219 FTNVSG
+219 FQNVSG
-225 DLYRTF
+225 ELYSNF
-231 VKAERIIAFNGPL
+231 VRAERIIAFNGPL
-244 MQACMYVCML
+244 MQTCMYVCML

-306 RICAVLDEKPDIVS
+306 RICAVLDEQPDIVS
-320 PEDAVMD
+320 PAEPVTE

-349 KDISFDVAA
+349 KDIRFEVAA

-393 GADVR
+393 GVDVR

-420 GTIRENVRWGKQDAT
+420 GTIKENVRWGKQDAT
-435 DEEIERACRLAQADE
+435 DEEIISALKLACAWEFVEKLPKGIDNDIYER
-450 FIRGFPDGYDTY
+450 G
-462 IEQGG
+462 
-467 TNVSGGQRQR
+467 
-477 LCIARALIA
+477 
-486 KPKILILDDST
+486 
-497 SAVDTHTESL
+497 
-507 IRGAFATDIP
+507 
-517 DTTVFIIAQR
+517 
-527 ISSVKDAD
+527 
-535 RIIVLDD
+535 
-542 GRISGIGTHEELMA
+542 
-556 SNAIYQEVYESQ
+556 
-568 TKGGD
+568 KGLSEG
-573 FDEPGQQ
+573 

>member
-1 MIKKLAGSIRQYKL
+1 MIKKLAGSIRQYRL

-25 LEVVMEVLIP
+25 LEVAMEVLIP

-173 LIMTHAFPIMEKVFG
+173 LIMTHAFPIMERVFG

-219 FTNVSG
+219 FRSVSG
-225 DLYRTF
+225 DLYKTF

-244 MQACMYVCML
+244 MQTCMYVCML

-264 VSKTMTTGELMA
+264 VAKTMTTGELMA

-306 RICAVLDEKPDIVS
+306 RICAVLDEQPDIVS
-320 PEDAVMD
+320 PAEPVTE

-349 KDISFDVAA
+349 KDIRFDVAA

-386 KGSVQVG
+386 KGIVQVG
-393 GADVR
+393 GVDVR

-420 GTIRENVRWGKQDAT
+420 GTIKENVRWGKQDAT

>member
-1 MIKKLAGSIRQYKL
+1 MITKLAGCIRQYKL
-15 LTFLT
+15 LTILT
-20 PICMI
+20 PICMV

-35 YYMADLV
+35 YHMADLV
-42 DYGIELGDM
+42 DYGIEVGDM
-51 AYIRAVG
+51 DYIRAVG
-58 AKLILFALLS
+58 LKLVIYALLS

-73 LGGLFASRASAGFAS
+73 LGGLFSSRASAGFAS

-93 MYYHIQEFSFSNI
+93 MYHHIQEFSFSNI

-138 SPCTLIFALVM
+138 SPCTLVFALVM
-149 AFRKSARLS
+149 AFRQSSRLS
-158 LVFLAVLPVLALGLG
+158 LVFLAVLPVLGFGIAY
-173 LIMTHAFPIMEKVFG
+173 IMTHAFPIMEKVFG

-219 FTNVSG
+219 FQNVSG
-225 DLYRTF
+225 ELYRNF
-231 VKAERIIAFNGPL
+231 VRGERIIAFNGPL
-244 MQACMYVCML
+244 MQTSMYVCML
-254 LISWFGARLV
+254 LISWIGAKMV
-264 VSKTMTTGELMA
+264 VSKTMTTGQLMS

-290 LSMIVIMLT
+290 LSMIVMMLT
-299 IAKAAAQ
+299 IAKAAAE
-306 RICAVLDEKPDIVS
+306 RICAVLDEQPDIVS
-320 PEDAVMD
+320 PEDPVCT
-327 VADGSVRFDGVSFG
+327 VGDGSVRFTNVSFG

-349 KDISFDVAA
+349 KDISFEAA
-358 GETIGIIGGTGSG
+358 PGETIGIIGGTGSG

-386 KGSVQVG
+386 KGSVKVG
-393 GADVR
+393 GVDVR
-398 DYDLTALRS
+398 DYDLEALRS
-407 SVAMVLQKNVLFS
+407 SVAMVLQKNVLFA
-420 GTIRENVRWGKQDAT
+420 GTIKENLRWGKADAT
-435 DEEIERACRLAQADE
+435 DEEIRRACVLAQAEE
-450 FIRGFPDGYDTY
+450 FINGFPDGYDTY

-467 TNVSGGQRQR
+467 ANVSGGQRQR

-507 IRGAFATDIP
+507 IRAGFASDIP

-542 GRISGIGTHEELMA
+542 GKVSGIGTHEELMA
-556 SNAIYQEVYESQ
+556 NNAIYQEVYESQ
-568 TKGGD
+568 NKGGD
-573 FDEPGQQ
+573 FDEPR

>member
-15 LTFLT
+15 LTLLT
-20 PICMI
+20 PVCMI

-42 DYGIELGDM
+42 DYGIEAGDM
-51 AYIRAVG
+51 AYIKAVG
-58 AKLILFALLS
+58 FKLILFALLS

-128 FMMLTRMAFR
+128 FMMVTRMAFR

-158 LVFLAVLPVLALGLG
+158 LVFVAVLPVLAIGLA
-173 LIMTHAFPIMEKVFG
+173 LIMTHSFPIMERVFG
-188 IYDRLNAV
+188 IYDKLNAV

-219 FTNVSG
+219 FQDVSG
-225 DLYRTF
+225 NLYRTF
-231 VKAERIIAFNGPL
+231 VSAERIIALNGPL
-244 MQACMYVCML
+244 MQTSMYVCML
-254 LISWFGARLV
+254 LISWFGAKLV
-264 VSKTMTTGELMA
+264 VTRTMSTGQLMA

-306 RICAVLDEKPDIVS
+306 RICAVLDEAPDIVS
-320 PEDAVMD
+320 PENAVME
-327 VADGSVRFDGVSFG
+327 VADGSVRFEGVSFG

-349 KDISFDVAA
+349 KDISFDVAS
-358 GETIGIIGGTGSG
+358 GETIGIIGGTGAG

-386 KGSVQVG
+386 KGSVTVSG
-393 GADVR
+393 IDVR

-420 GTIRENVRWGKQDAT
+420 GSVKDNIRWGKQDAT
-435 DEEIERACRLAQADE
+435 DEEIERACRLAQAEE
-450 FIRGFPDGYDTY
+450 FIKGFPDGYDTW

-467 TNVSGGQRQR
+467 SNVSGGQRQR

-507 IRGAFATDIP
+507 IRAGFAQDIP
-517 DTTVFIIAQR
+517 DTTIFIIAQR

-542 GRISGIGTHEELMA
+542 GRISGIGTHDELLA
-556 SNAIYQEVYESQ
+556 SNEIYQEVYESQ

-573 FDEPGQQ
+573 FDEPGK

>member
-1 MIKKLAGSIRQYKL
+1 MIKKLAGCVRQYKL
-15 LTFLT
+15 LTILT
-20 PICMI
+20 PICMVM
-25 LEVVMEVLIP
+25 EVVMEVLIP
-35 YYMADLV
+35 YHMADLV
-42 DYGIELGDM
+42 DYGIELGDLD
-51 AYIRAVG
+51 YIRTIG
-58 AKLILFALLS
+58 LKLVVYALLS

-73 LGGLFASRASAGFAS
+73 LGGLFSSRASAGFAS

-93 MYYHIQEFSFSNI
+93 MYHHIQDFSFSNI

-138 SPCTLIFALVM
+138 SPCTLVFALVM
-149 AFRKSARLS
+149 AFRQSARLS
-158 LVFLAVLPVLALGLG
+158 LVFLAVLPILGFG
-173 LIMTHAFPIMEKVFG
+173 IAYIMTHAFPIMEKVFG

-219 FTNVSG
+219 FQNVSG
-225 DLYRTF
+225 ELYSNF
-231 VKAERIIAFNGPL
+231 VRAERIIAFNGPL
-244 MQACMYVCML
+244 MQTCMYVCML
-254 LISWFGARLV
+254 LISWIGAKMV
-264 VSKTMTTGELMA
+264 VSSTMTTGQLMS

-290 LSMIVIMLT
+290 LSMIVMMLT
-299 IAKAAAQ
+299 IAKAAAE
-306 RICAVLDEKPDIVS
+306 RICAVLDEQPDIVS
-320 PEDAVMD
+320 PEDPVRT
-327 VADGSVRFDGVSFG
+327 VGDGSVVFTDVSFG

-349 KDISFDVAA
+349 KNISFEAA
-358 GETIGIIGGTGSG
+358 SGETIGIIGGTGSG

-386 KGSVQVG
+386 KGSVKVG
-393 GADVR
+393 GVDVR
-398 DYDLTALRS
+398 DYDLEVLRS
-407 SVAMVLQKNVLFS
+407 SVAMVLQKNVLFA
-420 GTIRENVRWGKQDAT
+420 GTIKENLRWGKPDAT
-435 DEEIERACRLAQADE
+435 DEEIRRACVLAQAEE
-450 FIRGFPDGYDTY
+450 FISSFPDGYDTF

-467 TNVSGGQRQR
+467 ANVSGGQRQR

-507 IRGAFATDIP
+507 IRAGFASDIP

-542 GRISGIGTHEELMA
+542 GKISGIGTHDELMA
-556 SNAIYQEVYESQ
+556 NNAIYQEVYESQ
-568 TKGGD
+568 NKGGD
-573 FDEPGQQ
+573 FDEPR

>member
-173 LIMTHAFPIMEKVFG
+173 LIMTHAFPIMERVFG

-219 FTNVSG
+219 FRSVSG
-225 DLYRTF
+225 DLYKTF

-244 MQACMYVCML
+244 MQTCMYVCML

-264 VSKTMTTGELMA
+264 V
-276 VMTYVQQILMSLMM
+276 
-290 LSMIVIMLT
+290 
-299 IAKAAAQ
+299 
-306 RICAVLDEKPDIVS
+306 
-320 PEDAVMD
+320 
-327 VADGSVRFDGVSFG
+327 
-341 YGSNKHIL
+341 
-349 KDISFDVAA
+349 
-358 GETIGIIGGTGSG
+358 
-371 KSSMVQLIPRLYDVR
+371 
-386 KGSVQVG
+386 
-393 GADVR
+393 
-398 DYDLTALRS
+398 
-407 SVAMVLQKNVLFS
+407 
-420 GTIRENVRWGKQDAT
+420 
-435 DEEIERACRLAQADE
+435 
-450 FIRGFPDGYDTY
+450 
-462 IEQGG
+462 
-467 TNVSGGQRQR
+467 
-477 LCIARALIA
+477 
-486 KPKILILDDST
+486 
-497 SAVDTHTESL
+497 
-507 IRGAFATDIP
+507 
-517 DTTVFIIAQR
+517 
-527 ISSVKDAD
+527 
-535 RIIVLDD
+535 
-542 GRISGIGTHEELMA
+542 
-556 SNAIYQEVYESQ
+556 
-568 TKGGD
+568 
-573 FDEPGQQ
+573 

>member
-1 MIKKLAGSIRQYKL
+1 MLKKLAGCIRQYKL
-15 LTFLT
+15 LTILT

-35 YYMADLV
+35 YYMADMV
-42 DYGIELGDM
+42 DYGIELGDL
-51 AYIRAVG
+51 AYIRTVGLRLAV
-58 AKLILFALLS
+58 FALLS
-68 LTFGI
+68 LCFGI
-73 LGGLFASRASAGFAS
+73 LGGLFASKASAGFAS

-93 MYYHIQEFSFSNI
+93 MYHHIQEFSFSNI

-138 SPCTLIFALVM
+138 SPCTLIFALIM

-173 LIMTHAFPIMEKVFG
+173 LIMTRAFPIMEKVFG

-209 FVREEEEKEK
+209 FVREEEEKQK
-219 FTNVSG
+219 FRNVSG
-225 DLYRTF
+225 ELYRNF
-231 VKAERIIAFNGPL
+231 VRAERIIAFNGPL
-244 MQACMYVCML
+244 MQSSMYVCML
-254 LISWFGARLV
+254 LISWIGAKMV
-264 VSKTMTTGELMA
+264 VSKTMSTGQLMA

-299 IAKAAAQ
+299 ISKAAAV
-306 RICAVLDEKPDIVS
+306 RICAVLDEQPDIVS
-320 PEDAVMD
+320 PEDPIRD
-327 VADGSVRFDGVSFG
+327 VADGSVRFEGVSFG

-349 KDISFDVAA
+349 KDITFDVAA

-386 KGSVQVG
+386 KGSVKVG

-398 DYDLTALRS
+398 DYDLTALRE

-420 GTIRENVRWGKQDAT
+420 GSIKENIRWGRQDAT

-450 FIRGFPDGYDTY
+450 FIWGFPDGYDTH

-467 TNVSGGQRQR
+467 SNVSGGQRQR
-477 LCIARALIA
+477 LCIARAFIA

-507 IRGAFATDIP
+507 IRAGFAQDIP
-517 DTTVFIIAQR
+517 HTTIFIIAQR

-556 SNAIYQEVYESQ
+556 GNAIYQEVYESQ

-573 FDEPGQQ
+573 FDEPGK

>member
-1 MIKKLAGSIRQYKL
+1 MIKKLAGCIRQYKL
-15 LTFLT
+15 LTILT
-20 PICMI
+20 PLCMI
-25 LEVVMEVLIP
+25 MEVVMEVLIP
-35 YYMADLV
+35 YNMADLV
-42 DYGIELGDM
+42 DYGINMGDM
-51 AYIRAVG
+51 ATIRSIG
-58 AKLILFALLS
+58 IKLVFYALLS

-128 FMMLTRMAFR
+128 FMMVIRMAFR
-138 SPCTLIFALVM
+138 APCTLVFALIM
-149 AFRKSARLS
+149 AFRQSAQLS
-158 LVFLAVLPVLALGLG
+158 LVFLVVLPVLAFGIAF
-173 LIMTHAFPIMEKVFG
+173 IMTHAFPIMEKVFG
-188 IYDRLNAV
+188 IYDRLNSV

-219 FTNVSG
+219 FNNVSG
-225 DLYRTF
+225 ELYRNF
-231 VKAERIIAFNGPL
+231 VRAERIIALNGPL
-244 MQACMYVCML
+244 MQTSMYVCML

-264 VSKTMTTGELMA
+264 VSQSMTTGQLMA

-290 LSMIVIMLT
+290 LSMIIMMLT
-299 IAKAAAQ
+299 IAKAAAG
-306 RICAVLDEKPDIVS
+306 RICEVLDEVPDIAS
-320 PEDAVMD
+320 PENPVTE
-327 VADGSVRFDGVSFG
+327 VKEGSVSFEGVSFG
-341 YGSNKHIL
+341 YGNNKHIL
-349 KDISFDVAA
+349 KDITFEAQP
-358 GETIGIIGGTGSG
+358 GETIGILGGTGSG

-386 KGSVQVG
+386 KGSVKVG
-393 GADVR
+393 GVDVR
-398 DYDLTALRS
+398 EYDLEVLRG
-407 SVAMVLQKNVLFS
+407 SVAMVLQKNVLFG
-420 GTIRENVRWGKQDAT
+420 GTIKENIRWGKQDAT

-450 FIRGFPDGYDTY
+450 FIRALPDGYDTY

-467 TNVSGGQRQR
+467 SNVSGGQRQR

-507 IRGAFATDIP
+507 IRQGFDEDIP
-517 DTTVFIIAQR
+517 DTTVLIIAQR
-527 ISSVKDAD
+527 ISSVRSAD

-542 GRISGIGTHEELMA
+542 GRISAIGTHEELLA

-568 TKGGD
+568 TQGGD
-573 FDEPGQQ
+573 FDEPGN

>member
-15 LTFLT
+15 LTLLT
-20 PICMI
+20 PVCMI

-42 DYGIELGDM
+42 DYGIEAGDM
-51 AYIRAVG
+51 AYIKAVG
-58 AKLILFALLS
+58 FKLILFALLS

-128 FMMLTRMAFR
+128 FMMVTRMAFR

-158 LVFLAVLPVLALGLG
+158 LVFVAVLPVLAIGLA
-173 LIMTHAFPIMEKVFG
+173 LIMTHSFPIMERVFG
-188 IYDRLNAV
+188 IYDKLNAV

-219 FTNVSG
+219 FQDVSG
-225 DLYRTF
+225 NLYRTF
-231 VKAERIIAFNGPL
+231 VSAERIIALNGPL
-244 MQACMYVCML
+244 MQTSMYVCML
-254 LISWFGARLV
+254 LISWFGAKLV
-264 VSKTMTTGELMA
+264 VTRTMSTGQLMA

-306 RICAVLDEKPDIVS
+306 RICAVLDEAPDIVS
-320 PEDAVMD
+320 PENAVME
-327 VADGSVRFDGVSFG
+327 VADGSVRFEGVSFG

-349 KDISFDVAA
+349 KDISFDVAS
-358 GETIGIIGGTGSG
+358 GETIGIIGGTGAG

-386 KGSVQVG
+386 KGSVTVSG
-393 GADVR
+393 IDVR

-420 GTIRENVRWGKQDAT
+420 GSVKDNIRWGKQDAT

-450 FIRGFPDGYDTY
+450 FIQSFPEKYDTF

-467 TNVSGGQRQR
+467 SNVSGGQRQR

-507 IRGAFATDIP
+507 IRSGFASDIP
-517 DTTVFIIAQR
+517 DTTIFIIAQR

-556 SNAIYQEVYESQ
+556 DNAIYQEVYESQ

>member
-1 MIKKLAGSIRQYKL
+1 MIKKLAGCIRQYKL
-15 LTFLT
+15 LTILT
-20 PICMI
+20 PICMV

-35 YYMADLV
+35 YHMADLV
-42 DYGIELGDM
+42 DYGIEVGDM
-51 AYIRAVG
+51 DYIRAVG
-58 AKLILFALLS
+58 LKLVIYALLS

-73 LGGLFASRASAGFAS
+73 LGGLFSSRASAGFAS

-93 MYYHIQEFSFSNI
+93 MYHHIQEFSFSNI

-138 SPCTLIFALVM
+138 SPCTLVFALVM
-149 AFRKSARLS
+149 AFRQSARLS
-158 LVFLAVLPVLALGLG
+158 LVFLAVLPVLGFGIAY
-173 LIMTHAFPIMEKVFG
+173 IMTHAFPIMEKVFG

-219 FTNVSG
+219 FQNVSG
-225 DLYRTF
+225 ELYRNF
-231 VKAERIIAFNGPL
+231 VRGERIIAFNGPL
-244 MQACMYVCML
+244 MQTSMYVCML
-254 LISWFGARLV
+254 LISWIGAKMV
-264 VSKTMTTGELMA
+264 VSETMTTGQLMS

-290 LSMIVIMLT
+290 LSMIVMMLT
-299 IAKAAAQ
+299 IAKAAAE
-306 RICAVLDEKPDIVS
+306 RICAVLDEQPDIVS
-320 PEDAVMD
+320 PEDPVCT
-327 VADGSVRFDGVSFG
+327 VGDGSVQFTNVSFG

-349 KDISFDVAA
+349 KDISFEAA
-358 GETIGIIGGTGSG
+358 PGETIGIIGGTGSG

-386 KGSVQVG
+386 KGSVKVG
-393 GADVR
+393 GVDVR
-398 DYDLTALRS
+398 DYDLEALRS
-407 SVAMVLQKNVLFS
+407 SVAMVLQKNVLFA
-420 GTIRENVRWGKQDAT
+420 GTIKENLRWGKADAT
-435 DEEIERACRLAQADE
+435 DEEIRRACVLAQAEE
-450 FIRGFPDGYDTY
+450 FINGFPDGYDTY

-467 TNVSGGQRQR
+467 ANVSGGQRQR

-507 IRGAFATDIP
+507 IRAGFASDIP

-542 GRISGIGTHEELMA
+542 GKVSGIGTHEELMA
-556 SNAIYQEVYESQ
+556 NNAIYQEVYESQ
-568 TKGGD
+568 NKGGD
-573 FDEPGQQ
+573 FDEPR

>member
-1 MIKKLAGSIRQYKL
+1 MIKKLAGCIRQYKL
-15 LTFLT
+15 LTILT
-20 PICMI
+20 PICMV

-35 YYMADLV
+35 YHMADLV
-42 DYGIELGDM
+42 DYGIEVGDM
-51 AYIRAVG
+51 DYIRAVG
-58 AKLILFALLS
+58 LKLVIYALLS

-73 LGGLFASRASAGFAS
+73 LGGLFSSRASAGFAS

-93 MYYHIQEFSFSNI
+93 MYHHIQEFSFSNI

-138 SPCTLIFALVM
+138 SPCTLVFALVM
-149 AFRKSARLS
+149 AFRQSSRLS
-158 LVFLAVLPVLALGLG
+158 LVFLAVLPVLGFGIAY
-173 LIMTHAFPIMEKVFG
+173 IMTHAFPIMEKVFG

-219 FTNVSG
+219 FQNVSG
-225 DLYRTF
+225 ELYRNF
-231 VKAERIIAFNGPL
+231 VRGERIIAFNGPL
-244 MQACMYVCML
+244 MQTSMYVCML
-254 LISWFGARLV
+254 LISWIGAKMV
-264 VSKTMTTGELMA
+264 VSKTMTTGQLMS

-290 LSMIVIMLT
+290 LSMIVMMLT
-299 IAKAAAQ
+299 IAKAAAE
-306 RICAVLDEKPDIVS
+306 RICAVLDEQPDIVS
-320 PEDAVMD
+320 PEDPVCT
-327 VADGSVRFDGVSFG
+327 VGDGSVRFTNVSFG

-349 KDISFDVAA
+349 KDISFEAA
-358 GETIGIIGGTGSG
+358 PGETIGIIGGTGSG

-386 KGSVQVG
+386 KGSVKVG
-393 GADVR
+393 GVDVR
-398 DYDLTALRS
+398 DYDLEALRS
-407 SVAMVLQKNVLFS
+407 SVAMVLQKNVLFA
-420 GTIRENVRWGKQDAT
+420 GTIKENLRWGKADAT
-435 DEEIERACRLAQADE
+435 DEEIRRACVLAQAEE
-450 FIRGFPDGYDTY
+450 FINGFPDGYDTY

-467 TNVSGGQRQR
+467 ANVSGGQRQR

-507 IRGAFATDIP
+507 IRAGFASDIP

-542 GRISGIGTHEELMA
+542 GKVSGIGTHEELMA
-556 SNAIYQEVYESQ
+556 NNAIYQEVYESQ
-568 TKGGD
+568 NKGGD
-573 FDEPGQQ
+573 FDEPR

>member
-1 MIKKLAGSIRQYKL
+1 MIKKLAGCVRQYKL
-15 LTFLT
+15 LTILT
-20 PICMI
+20 PICMVM
-25 LEVVMEVLIP
+25 EVVMEVLIP
-35 YYMADLV
+35 YHMADLV
-42 DYGIELGDM
+42 DYGIELGDLD
-51 AYIRAVG
+51 YIRTIG
-58 AKLILFALLS
+58 LKLVVYALLS

-73 LGGLFASRASAGFAS
+73 LGGLFSSRASAGFAS

-93 MYYHIQEFSFSNI
+93 MYHHIQDFSFSNI

-138 SPCTLIFALVM
+138 SPCTLVFALVM
-149 AFRKSARLS
+149 AFRQSARLS
-158 LVFLAVLPVLALGLG
+158 LVFLAVLPILGFG
-173 LIMTHAFPIMEKVFG
+173 IAYIMTHAFPIMEKVFG

-219 FTNVSG
+219 FQNVSG
-225 DLYRTF
+225 ELYSNF
-231 VKAERIIAFNGPL
+231 VRAERIIAFNGPL
-244 MQACMYVCML
+244 MQTCMYVCML
-254 LISWFGARLV
+254 LISWIGAKMV
-264 VSKTMTTGELMA
+264 VSSTMTTGQLMS

-290 LSMIVIMLT
+290 LSMIVMMLT
-299 IAKAAAQ
+299 IAKAAAE
-306 RICAVLDEKPDIVS
+306 RICAVLDEQPDIVS
-320 PEDAVMD
+320 PEDPVRT
-327 VADGSVRFDGVSFG
+327 VGDGSVVFTDVSFG

-349 KDISFDVAA
+349 KNISFEAA
-358 GETIGIIGGTGSG
+358 SGETIGIIGGTGSG

-386 KGSVQVG
+386 KGSVKVG
-393 GADVR
+393 GVDVR
-398 DYDLTALRS
+398 DYDLEVLRS
-407 SVAMVLQKNVLFS
+407 SVAMVLQKNVLFA
-420 GTIRENVRWGKQDAT
+420 GTIKENLRWGKPDAT
-435 DEEIERACRLAQADE
+435 DEEIRRACVLAQAEE
-450 FIRGFPDGYDTY
+450 FISGFPDGYDTF

-467 TNVSGGQRQR
+467 ANVSGGQRQR

-507 IRGAFATDIP
+507 IRAGFASDIP
-517 DTTVFIIAQR
+517 DTTIFIIAQR

-542 GRISGIGTHEELMA
+542 GKISGIGTHDELMA
-556 SNAIYQEVYESQ
+556 NNAIYQEVYESQ
-568 TKGGD
+568 NKGGD
-573 FDEPGQQ
+573 FDEPR

>member
-1 MIKKLAGSIRQYKL
+1 MIKKLAGCIRQYKL
-15 LTFLT
+15 LTILT
-20 PICMI
+20 PLCMI
-25 LEVVMEVLIP
+25 MEVVMEVLIP
-35 YYMADLV
+35 YNMADLV
-42 DYGIELGDM
+42 DYGINMGDM
-51 AYIRAVG
+51 ATIRTIG
-58 AKLILFALLS
+58 IKLVFYALLS

-128 FMMLTRMAFR
+128 FMMVIRMAFR
-138 SPCTLIFALVM
+138 APCTLVFALIM
-149 AFRKSARLS
+149 AFRQSAQLS
-158 LVFLAVLPVLALGLG
+158 LVFLVVLPVLAFGIAF
-173 LIMTHAFPIMEKVFG
+173 IMTHAFPIMEKVFG
-188 IYDRLNAV
+188 IYDRLNSV

-219 FTNVSG
+219 FNNVSG
-225 DLYRTF
+225 ELYRNF
-231 VKAERIIAFNGPL
+231 VRAERIIALNGPL
-244 MQACMYVCML
+244 MQTSMYVCML

-264 VSKTMTTGELMA
+264 VSQSMTTGQLMA

-290 LSMIVIMLT
+290 LSMIIMMLT
-299 IAKAAAQ
+299 IAKAAAG
-306 RICAVLDEKPDIVS
+306 RICEVLDEVPDIAS
-320 PEDAVMD
+320 PENPVTE
-327 VADGSVRFDGVSFG
+327 VKEGSVSFEGVSFG
-341 YGSNKHIL
+341 YGNNKHIL
-349 KDISFDVAA
+349 KDITFEAQP
-358 GETIGIIGGTGSG
+358 GETIGILGGTGSG

-386 KGSVQVG
+386 KGSVKVG
-393 GADVR
+393 GVDVR
-398 DYDLTALRS
+398 EYDLEVLRG
-407 SVAMVLQKNVLFS
+407 SVAMVLQKNVLFG
-420 GTIRENVRWGKQDAT
+420 GTIKENIRWGKQDAT

-450 FIRGFPDGYDTY
+450 FIRALPDGYDTY

-467 TNVSGGQRQR
+467 SNVSGGQRQR

-507 IRGAFATDIP
+507 IRQGFDEDIP
-517 DTTVFIIAQR
+517 DTTVLIIAQR
-527 ISSVKDAD
+527 ISSVRSAD

-542 GRISGIGTHEELMA
+542 GRISAIGTHEELLA

-568 TKGGD
+568 TQGGD
-573 FDEPGQQ
+573 FDEPGN